1 MAHLFNP
8 GPLRGQLPF
17 FQIRLEKVCE
27 KMLISA
33 HALSLI
39 SGVFSTSKL
48 NVLLKNR
55 RKPPLKQIRLL
66 LENGVEPSPLSLNL
80 ALNTNEDVLD
90 LVLTFWLTIKGKQ
103 IPDCMHENSNHLVIL
118 SDECRKKIEAS
129 RSRVNA

>member
-1 MAHLFNP
+1 MLVAKRVL
-8 GPLRGQLPF
+8 
-17 FQIRLEKVCE
+17 LEKVCE
-27 KMLISA
+27 KMLIST

-55 RKPPLKQIRLL
+55 RNPPLKQIRLL

-80 ALNTNEDVLD
+80 ALRTNEEVLD
-90 LVLTFWLTIKGKQ
+90 LVLSFWLTLKGNQ
-103 IPDCMHENSNHLVIL
+103 IPGYMAL
-118 SDECRKKIEAS
+118 SPTYIEQFTDSDKQKIEVS